1 MKRIIIAFLAL
12 LAFGG
17 WVGEAQAAEPTF
29 VGPYGE
35 RFCDSPI
42 KDAADLE
49 TRFAKSLAADATGHR
64 VMAGCKA
71 RPVDFL
77 VVFQQDDPT
86 AGLTAVSD
94 LVSYAHDMKATEA
107 QKDYEY
113 TSACLWSQSD
123 GTLAVKLDCV
133 TREVRKGEAIFA
145 SRTGKLVLMSSC
157 ANPGVIPVP
166 MIVVNADCVR
176 VEFPSFK
183 GRNIRVAYIGNAAL
197 PGRCTKLEVAG
208 VDEPFVEMPQ
218 ECPMSYT
225 KEIVDSLGHKRL
237 MQVTCS
243 WTAVEQRASEL
254 LGYSATVQNVS
265 GSFVGRKDGIN
276 VLYLPKEA
284 LNGEV
289 VVCYDDDFQS
299 YGVRRKD
306 YLRNIVAT
314 IPLSVVTH

>member
-17 WVGEAQAAEPTF
+17 WAGEAQART
-29 VGPYGE
+29 VGPYGDK
-35 RFCDSPI
+35 FCDVPI
-42 KDAADLE
+42 KDATDLE
-49 TRFAKSLAADATGHR
+49 ARFVKSLAADASGHR
-64 VMAGCKA
+64 AMAGCKA
-71 RPVDFL
+71 RPIDFL
-77 VVFQQDDPT
+77 VVFQQDDPK
-86 AGLTAVSD
+86 AGLTSVAD
-94 LVSYAHDMKATEA
+94 LPGYAHDMKVTEA

-113 TSACLWSQSD
+113 TSACLWTQSG
-123 GTLAVKLDCV
+123 GTFAVKLICV
-133 TREVRKGEAIFA
+133 TREVRKGEVIFA
-145 SRTGKLVLMSSC
+145 SRTGKLVLMSNC

-183 GRNIRVAYIGNAAL
+183 DRNTRVVYVGRAAL

-208 VDEPFVEMPQ
+208 VDEPFVEMPH

-225 KEIVDSLGHKRL
+225 KEIVDEQGRKRL
-237 MQVTCS
+237 MQVTCDWS
-243 WTAVEQRASEL
+243 AVEQTASGL
-254 LGYSATVQNVS
+254 LGYPATVQNVS
-265 GSFVGRKDGIN
+265 ASFVGREDGTN

-284 LNGEV
+284 LDGEV

-306 YLRNIVAT
+306 YVRNVVAT